1 MRTAIITDTNS
12 GMLPEDAAEHG
23 IFLLPMPIIIDGRE
37 YLEHIDITP
46 DQFYARQL
54 EGAEI
59 HTSQPSA
66 GDVID
71 LWEKLLKDYDEVVHI
86 PMSSSLSGSCQSAQ
100 LYARD
105 FGGRVHV
112 VDNQRISV
120 TQRQSALDAKAL
132 ADGGASGAEIRRIL
146 EETKAESHIY
156 IMVDT
161 LKYLKKGGRITPAAA
176 TIAGVLNIKPVLQIQ
191 GGKLDAFA
199 KCRGVKSAKKTI
211 IRAVT
216 DGVVNEFGGLDAPK
230 PGAWLGFAYTH
241 NHDAAETFL
250 AEAKEAFPG
259 FDIHA
264 DELPMS
270 IATHVGPGSLAMT
283 CTKVLPGGVQY
294 A

>member
-37 YLEHIDITP
+37 YLEHIDITS